1 MMQSRLRLLA
11 AVTRICPVTRIRP
24 VVAAKEDLLSESVKE
39 SSLLY
44 QLSSAPCTSFVEPT
58 IDALLCAR
66 PITHPSCAALSPHL
80 GASCC
85 AFLCTLT
92 ALSAP
97 VVVPFSALCAL
108 TCTLGASCCA
118 FLYALTSSLAPV
130 VSPFSC
136 ALISS
141 SLPVVAPF
149 SALSPSGYFVEP
161 TINPI
166 SPEPACAVGFRSLNF
181 TIDYGVSCCAVG
193 FNASSG
199 DKYLIC
205 CCGGDDRIRSKRT
218 SLNLNFE

>member
-11 AVTRICPVTRIRP
+11 AVTRICPVTRVRP

-108 TCTLGASCCA
+108 TCILGASCCA
-118 FLYALTSSLAPV
+118 FLYALTSSLA
-130 VSPFSC
+130 
-136 ALISS
+136 
-141 SLPVVAPF
+141 PVVAPF

>member
-1 MMQSRLRLLA
+1 MLQSRLRPRMLHSTHTHTHTHPRLRFLMMQSRLRLLA

-85 AFLCTLT
+85 AFL
-92 ALSAP
+92 
-97 VVVPFSALCAL
+97 
-108 TCTLGASCCA
+108 
-118 FLYALTSSLAPV
+118 YALTSSLAPV
-130 VSPFSC
+130 VAHFSC

>member
-11 AVTRICPVTRIRP
+11 PVTRIRP
-24 VVAAKEDLLSESVKE
+24 VVAAKEDLLSESVKG
-39 SSLLY
+39 SSLLLY

-58 IDALLCAR
+58 IDALLSAR

-85 AFLCTLT
+85 AFLC
-92 ALSAP
+92 
-97 VVVPFSALCAL
+97 AL

-118 FLYALTSSLAPV
+118 FLYALTSSLVPV
-130 VSPFSC
+130 VAPFSC

-149 SALSPSGYFVEP
+149 SALSSAPSGYFVEP

-166 SPEPACAVGFRSLNF
+166 SPEPACAVGFRSLNL
-181 TIDYGVSCCAVG
+181 TIDYGVSCRAVG

-205 CCGGDDRIRSKRT
+205 CCGGDDRSRSKRT